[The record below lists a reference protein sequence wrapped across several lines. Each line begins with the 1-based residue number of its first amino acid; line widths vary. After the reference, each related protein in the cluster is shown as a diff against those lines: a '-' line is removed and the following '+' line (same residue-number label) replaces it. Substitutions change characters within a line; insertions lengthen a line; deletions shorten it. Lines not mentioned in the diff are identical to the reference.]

1 MRSNISNIKKKLILV
16 IIDISI
22 IVASISISYS
32 LRLEKIYPIWDIN
45 ILVFAIFFFIFFLV
59 FYFLNIYQIV
69 LRFFDNYSILK
80 IIQAIFIFQILLII
94 INFVIYKYIYFPR
107 SVSIIAPIIIG
118 IFLILSRIVL
128 NYLLNTDNKKD
139 TKLNRILIYGINDRS
154 VSILKSLRQFS
165 VYGRVI
171 CFIDTKGKYKKREI
185 NGIKIFKDQN
195 LLDLVKKLNIN
206 EIIISKLDVSEKKL
220 KKIYKEFEN
229 FNIRIRHIGNEKN
242 YIQNFLDKF
251 LIPDISFYDVIN
263 RPKITVNKIYL
274 KKNIVNKCILIT
286 GGGGSIGSELSLEI
300 LKYNPRSI
308 YILDNSEFN
317 LFTIMDKLRE
327 NKLFSSKKVI
337 PVLGDFADMQFLVN
351 YFDGVK
357 IDKVYHAAAYKHV
370 DFGEKSPIAFYK
382 NNVLGLINLLKFINL
397 KKINEFIFISSDKAV
412 NPKSMLGYT
421 KKLGEILI
429 KKFYL
434 KNSKKNNNLNY
445 TIVRFGNVIGS
456 SGSVIPIFLSQ
467 IKNNKPL
474 TVSNKNVKRYFMSTE
489 EAVQLVITAAT
500 FNKKG
505 IKIYA
510 LEMGK
515 QIRIY
520 DIAKRIIYLSGF
532 TLKNKNNRT
541 GDVAIKFIGL
551 KKGEKISEEVAL
563 GEILKPTEHNQIKLC
578 EDPLKDKKFESDFK
592 IIQDKLK
599 MKKINF
605 INKNDFL
612 N

>member
-59 FYFLNIYQIV
+59 FYILNIYQIV

-195 LLDLVKKLNIN
+195 LSDLVKKLNIN
-206 EIIISKLDVSEKKL
+206 EIIISKLDVSEKKI

-229 FNIRIRHIGNEKN
+229 LNIRIRHIGKEKN

-532 TLKNKNNRT
+532 TLKNKNNRA
-541 GDVAIKFIGL
+541 GDVSIKFIGL

-578 EDPLKDKKFESDFK
+578 EDPLKNKKFESDFK

-605 INKNDFL
+605 INIDDFL

>member
-22 IVASISISYS
+22 IITSISISYS
-32 LRLEKIYPIWDIN
+32 LRLEKIYPIWNIDIVV
-45 ILVFAIFFFIFFLV
+45 LAIFFFVFFLV
-59 FYFLNIYQIV
+59 FYILNIYQIV

-80 IIQAIFIFQILLII
+80 IIKAIFIFQIILII
-94 INFVIYKYIYFPR
+94 INFIIYKYIYFPR

-206 EIIISKLDVSEKKL
+206 EIIISKLDVSEKKI

-229 FNIRIRHIGNEKN
+229 LNIRIRHIGNEKN

-251 LIPDISFYDVIN
+251 LIPDINFYDVIN

-274 KKNIVNKCILIT
+274 KKNIVNKSILIT

-300 LKYNPRSI
+300 LNYNPRSI

-327 NKLFSSKKVI
+327 NKLFSNKKVI

-351 YFDGVK
+351 YFDRVK
-357 IDKVYHAAAYKHV
+357 IEKVYHAAAYKHV
-370 DFGEKSPIAFYK
+370 DFGEKSPISFYK

-421 KKLGEILI
+421 KKLGEIII
-429 KKFYL
+429 KKFYIE
-434 KNSKKNNNLNY
+434 NSKKNKNLNY

-532 TLKNKNNRT
+532 TLKNNKNRA

-563 GEILKPTEHNQIKLC
+563 GEMLKPTEHNQIKLC
-578 EDPLKDKKFESDFK
+578 EDPLKNKKFESDFK

-599 MKKINF
+599 LKKINF
-605 INKNDFL
+605 INIDDFL

>member
-605 INKNDFL
+605 INIDDFL

>member
-59 FYFLNIYQIV
+59 FYILNIYQIV

-80 IIQAIFIFQILLII
+80 IIQAIFIFQIILII
-94 INFVIYKYIYFPR
+94 INFIIYKYIYFPR

-206 EIIISKLDVSEKKL
+206 EIIISKLDVSEKKI

-229 FNIRIRHIGNEKN
+229 LNIKIINIGKEKN

-263 RPKITVNKIYL
+263 RPKIKVNKIYL

-286 GGGGSIGSELSLEI
+286 GGGGSIGSELTLEI
-300 LKYNPRSI
+300 LNYNPRSI

-327 NKLFSSKKVI
+327 NKLFSSQKVI

-351 YFDGVK
+351 YFDRVK

-429 KKFYL
+429 KEFYL

-532 TLKNKNNRT
+532 TLKNKNNRA
-541 GDVAIKFIGL
+541 GDVSIKFIGL

-563 GEILKPTEHNQIKLC
+563 GEILKPTEHNQIKL
-578 EDPLKDKKFESDFK
+578 
-592 IIQDKLK
+592 
-599 MKKINF
+599 
-605 INKNDFL
+605 
-612 N
+612 

>member
-22 IVASISISYS
+22 IITSISISYS

-59 FYFLNIYQIV
+59 FYILNIYQIV

-80 IIQAIFIFQILLII
+80 IIKAIFIFQIILII
-94 INFVIYKYIYFPR
+94 INFIIYKYIYFPR

-206 EIIISKLDVSEKKL
+206 EIIISKLDVSEKKI

-229 FNIRIRHIGNEKN
+229 LNIRIRHIGNEKN

-251 LIPDISFYDVIN
+251 LIPDINFYDVIN

-274 KKNIVNKCILIT
+274 KKNIVNKSILIT

-300 LKYNPRSI
+300 LNYNPRSI

-327 NKLFSSKKVI
+327 NKLFSNKKVI

-351 YFDGVK
+351 YFDRVK
-357 IDKVYHAAAYKHV
+357 IEKVYHAAAYKHV
-370 DFGEKSPIAFYK
+370 DFGEKSPISFYK

-421 KKLGEILI
+421 KKLGEIII
-429 KKFYL
+429 KKFYIE
-434 KNSKKNNNLNY
+434 NSKKNKNLNY

-532 TLKNKNNRT
+532 TLKNNKNRA

-563 GEILKPTEHNQIKLC
+563 GEMLKPTEHNQIKLC
-578 EDPLKDKKFESDFK
+578 EDPLKNKKFESDFK

-599 MKKINF
+599 LKKINF
-605 INKNDFL
+605 INKDDFL

>member
-22 IVASISISYS
+22 IITSISISYS
-32 LRLEKIYPIWDIN
+32 LRLEKIYPIWDID
-45 ILVFAIFFFIFFLV
+45 ILVLAIFFFVFFLV
-59 FYFLNIYQIV
+59 FYILNIYQIV

-80 IIQAIFIFQILLII
+80 IIKAIFIFQIILII
-94 INFVIYKYIYFPR
+94 INFIIYKYIYFPR

-206 EIIISKLDVSEKKL
+206 EIIISKLDVSEKKI

-229 FNIRIRHIGNEKN
+229 LNIRIRHIGNEKN

-251 LIPDISFYDVIN
+251 LIPDINFYDVIN

-274 KKNIVNKCILIT
+274 KKNIVNKSILIT

-300 LKYNPRSI
+300 LNYNPRSI

-327 NKLFSSKKVI
+327 NKLFSNKKVI

-351 YFDGVK
+351 YFDRVK
-357 IDKVYHAAAYKHV
+357 IEKVYHAAAYKHV
-370 DFGEKSPIAFYK
+370 DFGEKSPISFYK
-382 NNVLGLINLLKFINL
+382 FK
-397 KKINEFIFISSDKAV
+397 E
-412 NPKSMLGYT
+412 
-421 KKLGEILI
+421 
-429 KKFYL
+429 
-434 KNSKKNNNLNY
+434 
-445 TIVRFGNVIGS
+445 
-456 SGSVIPIFLSQ
+456 
-467 IKNNKPL
+467 NK
-474 TVSNKNVKRYFMSTE
+474 
-489 EAVQLVITAAT
+489 
-500 FNKKG
+500 
-505 IKIYA
+505 
-510 LEMGK
+510 
-515 QIRIY
+515 
-520 DIAKRIIYLSGF
+520 
-532 TLKNKNNRT
+532 
-541 GDVAIKFIGL
+541 
-551 KKGEKISEEVAL
+551 
-563 GEILKPTEHNQIKLC
+563 
-578 EDPLKDKKFESDFK
+578 
-592 IIQDKLK
+592 
-599 MKKINF
+599 
-605 INKNDFL
+605 
-612 N
+612 

>member
-59 FYFLNIYQIV
+59 FYILNIYQIV

-327 NKLFSSKKVI
+327 NKLFSSQKVI

-578 EDPLKDKKFESDFK
+578 EDPLKNKKFESDFK

-605 INKNDFL
+605 INIDDFL

>member
-22 IVASISISYS
+22 IITSISISYS
-32 LRLEKIYPIWDIN
+32 LRLEKIYPIWDID
-45 ILVFAIFFFIFFLV
+45 ILVLAIFFFVFFLV
-59 FYFLNIYQIV
+59 FYILNIYQIV

-80 IIQAIFIFQILLII
+80 IIKAIFIFQIILII
-94 INFVIYKYIYFPR
+94 INFIIYKYIYFPR

-206 EIIISKLDVSEKKL
+206 EIIISKLDVSEKKI

-251 LIPDISFYDVIN
+251 LIPDINFYDVIN

-274 KKNIVNKCILIT
+274 KKNIVNKSILIT

-300 LKYNPRSI
+300 LNYNPRSI

-327 NKLFSSKKVI
+327 NKLFSNKKVI

-351 YFDGVK
+351 YFDRVK
-357 IDKVYHAAAYKHV
+357 IEKVYHAAAYKHV
-370 DFGEKSPIAFYK
+370 DFGEKSPISFYK

-421 KKLGEILI
+421 KKLGEIII
-429 KKFYL
+429 KKFYIE
-434 KNSKKNNNLNY
+434 NSKKNKNLNY

-532 TLKNKNNRT
+532 TLKNNKNRA

-563 GEILKPTEHNQIKLC
+563 GEMLKPTEHNQIKLC
-578 EDPLKDKKFESDFK
+578 EDPLKNKKFESDFK

-599 MKKINF
+599 LKKINF
-605 INKNDFL
+605 INIDDFL

>member
-22 IVASISISYS
+22 IITSISISYS
-32 LRLEKIYPIWDIN
+32 LRLEKIYPIWDID
-45 ILVFAIFFFIFFLV
+45 ILVLAIFFFVFFLV
-59 FYFLNIYQIV
+59 FYILNIYQIV

-80 IIQAIFIFQILLII
+80 IIKAIFIFQIILII
-94 INFVIYKYIYFPR
+94 INFIIYKYIYFPR

-206 EIIISKLDVSEKKL
+206 EIIISKLDVSEKKI

-229 FNIRIRHIGNEKN
+229 LNIRIRHIGNEKN

-251 LIPDISFYDVIN
+251 LIPDINFYDVIN

-274 KKNIVNKCILIT
+274 KKNIVNKSILIT

-300 LKYNPRSI
+300 LNYNPRSI

-327 NKLFSSKKVI
+327 NKLFSNKKVI

-351 YFDGVK
+351 YFDRVK
-357 IDKVYHAAAYKHV
+357 IEKVYHAAAYKHV
-370 DFGEKSPIAFYK
+370 DFGEKSPISFYK

-421 KKLGEILI
+421 KKLGEIII
-429 KKFYL
+429 KKFYIE
-434 KNSKKNNNLNY
+434 NSKKNKNLNY

-532 TLKNKNNRT
+532 TLKNNKNRA

-563 GEILKPTEHNQIKLC
+563 GEMLKPTEHNQIKLC
-578 EDPLKDKKFESDFK
+578 EDPLKNKKFESDFK

-599 MKKINF
+599 LKKINF
-605 INKNDFL
+605 INIDDFL

>member
-59 FYFLNIYQIV
+59 FYILNIYQIV

-128 NYLLNTDNKKD
+128 NYLLNSDNKKD

-263 RPKITVNKIYL
+263 RPKIRVNKIYL

-300 LKYNPRSI
+300 LNYNPRSI

-351 YFDGVK
+351 YFDRVK

-532 TLKNKNNRT
+532 TLKNKNNRA

-578 EDPLKDKKFESDFK
+578 EDPLKNKKFESDFR
-592 IIQDKLK
+592 IIQDKLN

-605 INKNDFL
+605 INIDDFL

>member
-59 FYFLNIYQIV
+59 FYILNIYQIV

-80 IIQAIFIFQILLII
+80 IIQAIFIFQIILII
-94 INFVIYKYIYFPR
+94 INFIIYKYIYFPR

-206 EIIISKLDVSEKKL
+206 EIIISKLDVSEKKI

-229 FNIRIRHIGNEKN
+229 LNIRIRHIGKEKN

-263 RPKITVNKIYL
+263 RPKIKVNKIYL

-286 GGGGSIGSELSLEI
+286 GGGGSIGSELTLEI
-300 LKYNPRSI
+300 LNYNPRSI

-327 NKLFSSKKVI
+327 NKLFSSQKVI

-351 YFDGVK
+351 YFDRVK

-429 KKFYL
+429 KEFYL

-532 TLKNKNNRT
+532 TLKNKNNRA
-541 GDVAIKFIGL
+541 GDVSIKFIGL

-578 EDPLKDKKFESDFK
+578 EDPLKNKKFESDFK

-605 INKNDFL
+605 INIDDFL

>member
-351 YFDGVK
+351 YFDEVK

-605 INKNDFL
+605 INIDDFL

>member
-59 FYFLNIYQIV
+59 FYILNIYQIV

-195 LLDLVKKLNIN
+195 LSDLVKKLNIN

-263 RPKITVNKIYL
+263 RPKIKVNKIYL

-300 LKYNPRSI
+300 LNYNPRSI

-429 KKFYL
+429 KEFYL

-578 EDPLKDKKFESDFK
+578 EDPLKNKKFESDFK

-605 INKNDFL
+605 INIDDFL